1 MSNKIKLSIII
12 IFVAFGT
19 WLYFTPY
26 LAVSG
31 MKAGAE
37 TKDAVKLSSYVN
49 FPALKESL
57 KVSFHAKLASG
68 AAKKPEGNPGNPF
81 GAVGAAL
88 AVAFVNPMIDALV
101 TPESLAMIMKGDK
114 PQPIQNAAQSKP
126 SESGTETS
134 MSYESFDRF
143 VVNIKKKG
151 ETGEP
156 YGLVFNRDGLF
167 SWKLSALRLP
177 L

>member
-12 IFVAFGT
+12 ILVAFGT

-26 LAVSG
+26 LAVNG

-37 TKDAVKLSSYVN
+37 AKDAAKLSSYVN

-57 KVSFHAKLASG
+57 KASFHAKLASG
-68 AAKKPEGNPGNPF
+68 AAKKPEGNPF

-143 VVNIKKKG
+143 VVSVKKKG

-156 YGLVFNRDGLF
+156 LGLVFNRDGLF